1 MENFLRSRIRDRLEA
16 LNLNPF
22 EAARRIPAERT
33 FINDLLIGKKDTI
46 RQSAIPKVAAA
57 LECDPEYLL
66 GVQDKPRR
74 QKADRPANPPEIPRD
89 TPSPTVPLVG
99 VAELGAWRP
108 AGHTGPHQTLPLTPD
123 PRHPAAA
130 QVAYLLRGDYAA
142 GMGATDG
149 SILLAV
155 RGAPY
160 RDGDAV
166 IVRRSRTGE
175 DGPEEEITIRR
186 VMGGNLETAPL
197 NAAPVAIRAG
207 DVEVVGRV
215 ISAHL
220 IF

>member
-1 MENFLRSRIRDRLEA
+1 MENFLRSRIRDRLDA
-16 LNLNPF
+16 LGLNPF
-22 EAARRIPAERT
+22 EAARRIPADRA
-33 FINDLLIGKKDTI
+33 FLNDLLIGKKDTI
-46 RQSAIPKVAAA
+46 RQSHIPKVAAA

-66 GVQDKPRR
+66 GAQDYPRR
-74 QKADRPANPPEIPRD
+74 GRSEPIEAPA
-89 TPSPTVPLVG
+89 PTVEAVPLVG
-99 VAELGAWRP
+99 IAELGAWRL
-108 AGHTGPHQTLPLTPD
+108 AGKGGPYQALPLSPD
-123 PRHPAAA
+123 PRHPATA

-149 SILLAV
+149 SILLVV

-166 IVRRSRTGE
+166 IARRSRTGE
-175 DGPEEEITIRR
+175 DGPEEEITIRK
-186 VMGGNLETAPL
+186 VLGGNLETVPL

-207 DVEVVGRV
+207 DVEVIGRV